1 MTLAELQTGQKGI
14 ITKVKGR
21 GVFRRRI
28 MDMGFIHG
36 KEVTVIKS
44 APLQNPIEYQ
54 ILGCYV
60 SLRRSEAELIV
71 IVPASTETSLA
82 GSIVTP
88 AEAPSRYTK
97 AGTGA
102 PDLSAVVSERVP
114 AFAGMAEKGVVVS
127 GVVPVFGTIEVALV
141 GNPNCGKTSIFNL
154 ASHSREHTG
163 NYPGVTVDSKI
174 AELQL
179 DNHTF
184 QLTDLPGT
192 YSLST
197 YSPDELFVRDQLL
210 LEHPDVVINVIDAS
224 NIERNLY
231 LTSQLIDMDIPVVI
245 ALNMY
250 DELEQ
255 KGDKLDHELLG
266 KMLGIPVVP
275 TVGIKG
281 TGIDQLFRKVV
292 EVVEGRDKIT
302 RHIHIPYD
310 REIEISIKRIQN
322 KIWDSPGFSDRF
334 SSRFLAIKLL
344 EHNPE
349 VMKSVDGI
357 TATEEHTELAN
368 REIARIEN
376 FYKQDV
382 ESLLTSSRYGFIT
395 GALRETFKKKVS
407 AEELKTAASR
417 IDDILTHKWLGFPI
431 FLLFLWIMFQS
442 TFNLGKYPVHGI
454 EAAVHALSGWLHLVL
469 PTGILRDLLIDG
481 IIGGVGGVIIFLP
494 NILILFFFISF
505 MEDTG
510 YMARVAFIMDKLMHL
525 IGLHGKSFIPLIMGF
540 GCNVPAIMATRTIE
554 NRSDR
559 LMTMLIV
566 PLMSCSARLTVYILI
581 AGVIFPRQAAN
592 VIFGLYLVGIVLS
605 ILMALIF
612 RNTLFR
618 NKEAPFVMELPPY
631 RRPRTNAIVKHMW
644 FRSRLYLKKM
654 GGVILIASM
663 IIWALGYFPRT
674 SENKTVQLE
683 NSAIGHIGH
692 AVQPVLAPLGFDW
705 KMSVAVL
712 SGIAA
717 KEVVVST
724 IGVLYQDGDTGTSLQ
739 VRMMKSKHAEGRLKG
754 QDVFTLRAGLAF
766 MLFVLIYVPCIAVLA
781 AIRRESGKWK
791 WSALMVGYM
800 TFLAWIVARLGY
812 FVTGLF

>member
-1 MTLAELQTGQKGI
+1 
-14 ITKVKGR
+14 
-21 GVFRRRI
+21 
-28 MDMGFIHG
+28 
-36 KEVTVIKS
+36 
-44 APLQNPIEYQ
+44 
-54 ILGCYV
+54 
-60 SLRRSEAELIV
+60 
-71 IVPASTETSLA
+71 
-82 GSIVTP
+82 
-88 AEAPSRYTK
+88 
-97 AGTGA
+97 
-102 PDLSAVVSERVP
+102 
-114 AFAGMAEKGVVVS
+114 
-127 GVVPVFGTIEVALV
+127 V

-154 ASHSREHTG
+154 ASNSREHTG
-163 NYPGVTVDSKI
+163 NYAGVTVDSKI
-174 AELQL
+174 AEIQI
-179 DNHTF
+179 DNQTF

-210 LEHPDVVINVIDAS
+210 FEHPDVAINVIDAS

-231 LTSQLIDMDIPVVI
+231 LTTQLIDMDIPVVI

-255 KGDKLDHELLG
+255 SGHILNHELLG

-281 TGIDQLFRKVV
+281 TGIDQLFRKVI
-292 EVVEGRDKIT
+292 EVMEGRDRIT

-310 REIEISIKRIQN
+310 PEIEISIKKIQD
-322 KIWDSPGFSDRF
+322 KLWDSPDFSDRF

-349 VMKSVDGI
+349 ILKSVNGI
-357 TATEEHTELAN
+357 TATEELTQLADK
-368 REIARIEN
+368 EIARIES

-382 ESLLTSSRYGFIT
+382 ESLLTDSRYGFIS
-395 GALRETFKKKVS
+395 GALRETLKKKVIP
-407 AEELKTAASR
+407 EDRRTPTSR
-417 IDDILTHKWLGFPI
+417 IDSILTHKWLGFPI

-442 TFNLGKYPVHGI
+442 TFNLGKYPVQGI
-454 EAAVHALSGWLHLVL
+454 QAAVQALSGWLHLAL
-469 PTGILRDLLIDG
+469 PIGILKDFLIDG

-554 NRSDR
+554 NRGDR
-559 LMTMLIV
+559 LMTMLIL
-566 PLMSCSARLTVYILI
+566 PLMSCSARLPVYILI
-581 AGVIFPRQAAN
+581 AGVIFPSQAAN

-605 ILMALIF
+605 ILMALIL

-618 NKEAPFVMELPPY
+618 HQEAPFVMELPPY
-631 RRPRTNAIVKHMW
+631 RSPHSNAILKHMW

-674 SENKTVQLE
+674 SENKTLQLE
-683 NSAIGHIGH
+683 GSAIGHIGR

-724 IGVLYQDGDTGTSLQ
+724 IGVLYQDGDPSSSMQ
-739 VRMMKSKHAEGRLKG
+739 DRMMKSKHTEGRLKG
-754 QDVFTLRAGLAF
+754 QNVFSLRAGLAF

-791 WSALMVGYM
+791 WSALMIGYM
-800 TFLAWIVARLGY
+800 TILAWIVARLGY
-812 FVTGLF
+812 FVTSLF

>member
-1 MTLAELQTGQKGI
+1 MTLAELQTGQKGT

-44 APLQNPIEYQ
+44 APLQDPIEYL
-54 ILGCYV
+54 ILGYNV
-60 SLRRSEAELIV
+60 SLRRTEAELIE
-71 IVPASTETSLA
+71 ILPA
-82 GSIVTP
+82 
-88 AEAPSRYTK
+88 
-97 AGTGA
+97 GA
-102 PDLSAVVSERVP
+102 PVIPAKGSGALSVGAPALSAMVSVRVP
-114 AFAGMAEKGVVVS
+114 AFAGMTSATGS
-127 GVVPVFGTIEVALV
+127 SQAGHLPNIIEVALV

-154 ASHSREHTG
+154 ASNSREHTG
-163 NYPGVTVDSKI
+163 NYAGVTVDSKI
-174 AELQL
+174 AEIQI
-179 DNHTF
+179 DNQTF

-210 LEHPDVVINVIDAS
+210 LEQPDVVINVVDAS

-231 LTSQLIDMDIPVVI
+231 LTTQLIDMDIPVVI
-245 ALNMY
+245 ALNIY

-255 KGDKLDHELLG
+255 RGDILNHKLLG

-281 TGIDQLFRKVV
+281 TGIDQLFRKVI
-292 EVVEGRDKIT
+292 EVIEGRDRIT

-310 REIEISIKRIQN
+310 PEIEISIKIIQD
-322 KIWDSPGFSDRF
+322 KLWDSPDFSDRF

-344 EHNPE
+344 ERNPE
-349 VMKSVDGI
+349 ILKSINGI
-357 TATEEHTELAN
+357 TATEELTQLAEK
-368 REIARIEN
+368 EIVRIES
-376 FYKQDV
+376 FYKQDI
-382 ESLLTSSRYGFIT
+382 ESLLTDSRYGFIS
-395 GALRETFKKKVS
+395 GALRETLKKKVIP
-407 AEELKTAASR
+407 EDQRTPTFR
-417 IDDILTHKWLGFPI
+417 IDSILTHKWLGFPI

-442 TFNLGKYPVHGI
+442 TFNLGKYPVQGI
-454 EAAVHALSGWLHLVL
+454 EAGVQALSGLLHLAL
-469 PTGILRDLLIDG
+469 PQGILKDFLIDG
-481 IIGGVGGVIIFLP
+481 IIGGVGGVVIFLP

-554 NRSDR
+554 NRGDR
-559 LMTMLIV
+559 LLTMLII
-566 PLMSCSARLTVYILI
+566 PLMSCSARLPVYILI
-581 AGVIFPRQAAN
+581 AGVIFPGQAAN
-592 VIFGLYLVGIVLS
+592 VIFGLYLVGIILS
-605 ILMALIF
+605 ILMALIL

-618 NKEAPFVMELPPY
+618 HQEAPFVMELPPY
-631 RRPRTNAIVKHMW
+631 RSPRTNAILKHMW

-674 SENKTVQLE
+674 SENKTMQLE
-683 NSAIGHIGH
+683 GSAIGHIGR

-724 IGVLYQDGDTGTSLQ
+724 IGVLYQDGDPNASMQ
-739 VRMMKSKHAEGRLKG
+739 DRMMKSKHAEGRLKG
-754 QDVFTLRAGLAF
+754 QDVFSLRAGLAF

-791 WSALMVGYM
+791 WAALMVGYM
-800 TFLAWIVARLGY
+800 TLLAWIVARLGY